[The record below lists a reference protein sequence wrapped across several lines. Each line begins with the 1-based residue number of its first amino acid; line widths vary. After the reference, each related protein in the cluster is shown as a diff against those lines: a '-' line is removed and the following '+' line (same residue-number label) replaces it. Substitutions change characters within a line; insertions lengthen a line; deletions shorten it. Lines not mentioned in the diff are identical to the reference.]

1 MFVYHS
7 VCKMEA
13 FSNPS
18 FSSVD
23 LVISPLKALMEDQ
36 LQEIAKYGISE
47 VAREAYYN
55 NNNNLLFTLKN
66 YKYKYD
72 YK

>member
-18 FSSVD
+18 FSSVV

-36 LQEIAKYGISE
+36 LQEIAKYGISGTKLHE
-47 VAREAYYN
+47 RLFKASRATSWS
-55 NNNNLLFTLKN
+55 LLIN
-66 YKYKYD
+66 
-72 YK
+72 

>member
-13 FSNPS
+13 FLNPS
-18 FSSVD
+18 FSSVV

-36 LQEIAKYGISE
+36 LQEIAKYGISGKKLHE
-47 VAREAYYN
+47 RLTEDDLMVSN
-55 NNNNLLFTLKN
+55 
-66 YKYKYD
+66 
-72 YK
+72 